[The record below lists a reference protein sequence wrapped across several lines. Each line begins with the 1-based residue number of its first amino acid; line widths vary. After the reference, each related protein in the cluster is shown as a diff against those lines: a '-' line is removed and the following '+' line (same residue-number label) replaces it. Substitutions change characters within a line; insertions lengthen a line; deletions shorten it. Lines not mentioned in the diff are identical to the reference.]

1 MLIGKYNKSLI
12 ISYLGVASAI
22 LGMFFLASSNGNDIK
37 IAIILYVIAG
47 VCDMLDGMVAR
58 MCKRDKDEELFG
70 IQLDSLA
77 DTIDFVVFPIVLG
90 LFLGFKEWYNVISYI
105 LIAMAGI
112 QRLCHF
118 NVLVINKKDKGPVK
132 FYSGLPVT
140 STAIT
145 FPLCWLICKLASAPF
160 EAMHIAFTILT
171 YLTAI
176 LFVLNIKVPKPRGKA
191 YPIMG
196 IIAILGIVAIILA

>member
-12 ISYLGVASAI
+12 ISYLGVTSAV
-22 LGMFFLASSNGNDIK
+22 LGMYFLAAAKDIK
-37 IAIILYVIAG
+37 IVMILFVIAG
-47 VCDMLDGMVAR
+47 VCDMFDGMFAR

-90 LFLGFKEWYNVISYI
+90 LFLGFKDWYNVVAYI
-105 LIAMAGI
+105 MIAMAGV

-132 FYSGLPVT
+132 YYSGLPVT
-140 STAIT
+140 STAIS
-145 FPLCWLICKLASAPF
+145 FPLCWLICKLAHANF
-160 EAMHIAFTILT
+160 TAMHIAFTVLT
-171 YLTAI
+171 YLSAI
-176 LFVLNIKVPKPRGKA
+176 LFVVNIKVPKPRGKA
-191 YPIMG
+191 YPILA
-196 IIAILGIVAIILA
+196 IIAVLGMIAICLV

>member
-12 ISYLGVASAI
+12 ISYLGVTFAVVGMYYALTANFKVSMIMLI
-22 LGMFFLASSNGNDIK
+22 L
-37 IAIILYVIAG
+37 AG
-47 VCDMLDGMVAR
+47 VCDMFDGKIAR

-77 DTIDFVVFPIVLG
+77 DTIDFVAFPIIFG
-90 LFLGFKEWYNVISYI
+90 LALGFNEWYHVVAYV
-105 LIAMAGI
+105 LLAMCGI

-118 NVLVINKKDKGPVK
+118 NVLVINKNDKGPVK

-140 STAIT
+140 STSIT
-145 FPLCWLICKLASAPF
+145 YPLLWLISNYISCGLYQ
-160 EAMHIAFTILT
+160 ICYTILT

-176 LFVLNIKVPKPRGKA
+176 LFVLNIKVPKLRGIA
-191 YPIMG
+191 YPIVAV
-196 IIAILGIVAIILA
+196 IAIVGIVMLCLV